1 MVLPLLS
8 QPTVTVGVVSREKV
22 KGRLVDIVYRPEMGS
37 NGKDSVVF
45 AERRRAERVAQI
57 RAALEN
63 SATWGEFRRA
73 LPECE
78 WEDRFQSYYDDAE
91 EQPPADDKPFV
102 IADAAPEYF
111 DGDYP
116 EWLRQ
121 VQLEWFPQ
129 ELIAKYGGEVGET
142 VHNGPALDLPGDKAD
157 QIAEDLRA
165 LGHTVERSDIN
176 FELS

>member
-1 MVLPLLS
+1 M
-8 QPTVTVGVVSREKV
+8 
-22 KGRLVDIVYRPEMGS
+22 DIVYRPGMGS
-37 NGKDSVVF
+37 NRWDSVVF
-45 AERRRAERVAQI
+45 AERSRAERVAQI

-73 LPECE
+73 LPEGE
-78 WEDRFQSYYDDAE
+78 WEDRFQDYYDDAA
-91 EQPPADDKPFV
+91 EQPPADDVAFV

-129 ELIAKYGGEVGET
+129 ELIVKYGGEVGGPSITVRRWTYPET
-142 VHNGPALDLPGDKAD
+142 RPK
-157 QIAEDLRA
+157 
-165 LGHTVERSDIN
+165 RSPKTCVPWGTPWN
-176 FELS
+176 AAT

>member
-1 MVLPLLS
+1 M
-8 QPTVTVGVVSREKV
+8 
-22 KGRLVDIVYRPEMGS
+22 DIVYRPGMGS
-37 NGKDSVVF
+37 NGQDSVVF
-45 AERRRAERVAQI
+45 AERSRAERVAQI

-73 LPECE
+73 LPEGE
-78 WEDRFQSYYDDAE
+78 WEDTFQDYYDDAE
-91 EQPPADDKPFV
+91 EEPPADDVAFV
-102 IADAAPEYF
+102 VNDAVPGYA

-121 VQLEWFPQ
+121 VQLEWFPK
-129 ELIAKYGGEVGET
+129 ELIAKYDGEVGET
-142 VHNGPALDLPGDKAD
+142 VHNGPALDLPGDKAEE
-157 QIAEDLRA
+157 IAEDLRA